1 MTENGVFPGGA
12 RRMTRANL
20 PAPNG
25 NGKRLSIAGKG
36 NGGDPIIG

>member
-1 MTENGVFPGGA
+1 MTENGVYPGGA

-25 NGKRLSIAGKG
+25 HGKRLSIAGKR
-36 NGGDPIIG
+36 NECDPKD